1 MTLSLSRL
9 FKRKSMNYPTI
20 KLDELKVSDEVRKL
34 EEHLHSKIIG
44 QDRAIKQFV
53 RAYEA
58 FLTDMQRPDGPVG
71 VLLFLGPTGVGKT
84 RIMEVFSEYL
94 WGTSEALIKIDCAE
108 FQQSHE
114 ISKLIGSPPGYVGH
128 KDTIPIISKDRIE
141 RHWQSG
147 PKFTPI
153 LFDEIEKGHPTL
165 HRILLGVNGSGRLR
179 MGNNEVVDMKS
190 TLIVM
195 TSNLGSRSVSN
206 MLSGKRYG
214 FSLDSTHGQM
224 DQDIYKACKDAVKN
238 FFDSE
243 FFNRIDRMVA
253 FRPLTDED
261 FRKILDIELGFI
273 QDRVIRGN
281 KFIII
286 DNSLRAKE
294 LLLKEGVSQEF
305 GARELRRTIER
316 YLVSKLTRAF
326 STKQAVD
333 GDMIL
338 ADSENGKDL
347 DISIMKGVL
356 DIPAKPDKPVS
367 SDESWLKREAL
378 IPFESI
384 VKPGRCG
391 RCGLMW
397 HLTHTCFDIMS
408 RNKEKK

>member
-1 MTLSLSRL
+1 MTMDIRRL
-9 FKRKSMNYPTI
+9 FTRKPMNYPTV
-20 KLDELKVSDEVRKL
+20 KLDESKVPDEVRKL

-94 WGTSEALIKIDCAE
+94 WGTTEALIKIDCGE
-108 FQQSHE
+108 FQHSHE

-128 KDTIPIISKDRIE
+128 KDTVPIISKDRIE
-141 RHWQSG
+141 KYWNSG

-153 LFDEIEKGHPTL
+153 LFDEIEKGNPTL
-165 HRILLGVNGSGRLR
+165 HRVLLGVNGSGRLR
-179 MGNNEVVDMKS
+179 MGNNEVVDMRS

-195 TSNLGSRSVSN
+195 TSNLGSRSVSS

-214 FSLDSTHGQM
+214 FSSDSTSGQM
-224 DQDIYKACKDAVKN
+224 DKDIYKACKDAVKN

-243 FFNRIDRMVA
+243 FFNCIDRMVA
-253 FRPLTDED
+253 FRPLTNED
-261 FRKILDIELGFI
+261 FRKILDIEIGFI

-326 STKQAVD
+326 STKQAID

-338 ADSENGKDL
+338 SDSDNGKDL
-347 DISIMKGVL
+347 DVSIMKGVL
-356 DIPAKPDKPVS
+356 DIPAAKLVS
-367 SDESWLKREAL
+367 SHYSWLKRDAL

-397 HLTHTCFDIMS
+397 HLTHTCFDIMAK
-408 RNKEKK
+408 NKN